1 MRIMTK
7 EEIKELEKIADPIV
21 KFINNNFD
29 PHTSVIINYTGV
41 RLLSDKCFIPID
53 KYID

>member
-1 MRIMTK
+1 MKIMTK
-7 EEIKELEKIADPIV
+7 EEMIELEKLAEPIV

-29 PHTSVIINYTGV
+29 PHTSAIIDYAGV
-41 RLLSDKCFIPID
+41 KLLSDKCFIPIE